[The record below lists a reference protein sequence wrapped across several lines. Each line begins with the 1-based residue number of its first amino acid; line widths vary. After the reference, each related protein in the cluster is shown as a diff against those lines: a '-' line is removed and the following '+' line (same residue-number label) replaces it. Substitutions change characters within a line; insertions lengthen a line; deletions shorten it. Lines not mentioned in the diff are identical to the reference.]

1 MTATFLEP
9 EVAVGAVE
17 QLIHYEYSKPVR
29 NLRQRLVVVPPPRH
43 GRQHRVEWT
52 VDVRGAE
59 AEVLRTGCDGFGNVR
74 IEVLV
79 PEVRSW
85 IEFDVRT
92 AIEFRD
98 EWDPGLLA
106 DPRYL
111 EPTRLT
117 AADDAIALLLAGC
130 DRSDPARICE
140 QVHRALEY
148 EYGITGVHTTA
159 ADALR
164 GSRGVCQ
171 DYAHLMLAACRLVGL
186 PARYVS
192 GHLSAKARVTRGSRC
207 SVLTTTTRT
216 RGWPRRG
223 IRHTA
228 AAPTTATS
236 PSRTGRDYSDVAPMS
251 GTFNGRA
258 RGKLTVTKRAHT
270 WRADEHLTPASALS
284 APPTS
289 APASRRNRR

>member
-1 MTATFLEP
+1 M
-9 EVAVGAVE
+9 
-17 QLIHYEYSKPVR
+17 
-29 NLRQRLVVVPPPRH
+29 
-43 GRQHRVEWT
+43 
-52 VDVRGAE
+52 RGAE

-74 IEVLV
+74 IEVVV

-192 GHLSAKARVTRGSRC
+192 GHLVGEGASHAWVEVLRPHDDDPNTWVAEAWDPTHCRRTDDSYITDRDRSRLLRRRAD
-207 SVLTTTTRT
+207 VGHLPRT
-216 RGWPRRG
+216 RPREADG
-223 IRHTA
+223 YQA
-228 AAPTTATS
+228 
-236 PSRTGRDYSDVAPMS
+236 
-251 GTFNGRA
+251 
-258 RGKLTVTKRAHT
+258 RAHV
-270 WRADEHLTPASALS
+270 RADHRLTPASGLS

-289 APASRRNRR
+289 ARASRRSRR

>member
-17 QLIHYEYSKPVR
+17 QVIHYEYSKPVR

-52 VDVRGAE
+52 LDVRGAE

-106 DPRYL
+106 DHRYL

-117 AADDAIALLLAGC
+117 AADDAIAILLTGC
-130 DRSDPARICE
+130 DRSDP
-140 QVHRALEY
+140 
-148 EYGITGVHTTA
+148 G
-159 ADALR
+159 
-164 GSRGVCQ
+164 
-171 DYAHLMLAACRLVGL
+171 AHLL
-186 PARYVS
+186 
-192 GHLSAKARVTRGSRC
+192 SRC
-207 SVLTTTTRT
+207 TARWSTNTASPECTPPPRTHCGEAGACARTTRT
-216 RGWPRRG
+216 
-223 IRHTA
+223 
-228 AAPTTATS
+228 
-236 PSRTGRDYSDVAPMS
+236 
-251 GTFNGRA
+251 
-258 RGKLTVTKRAHT
+258 
-270 WRADEHLTPASALS
+270 
-284 APPTS
+284 
-289 APASRRNRR
+289 

>member
-1 MTATFLEP
+1 VTATFLEP

-74 IEVLV
+74 IEVVV

-117 AADDAIALLLAGC
+117 AADDAIALLLTGC
-130 DRSDPARICE
+130 DRSDPARICQ

-192 GHLSAKARVTRGSRC
+192 GHLVGEGASHAWVE
-207 SVLTTTTRT
+207 VLRPHDDDPNTWVAEAWDPTHCRRT
-216 RGWPRRG
+216 DDSY
-223 IRHTA
+223 ITV
-228 AAPTTATS
+228 AT
-236 PSRTGRDYSDVAPMS
+236 GCDYSDVAPMS
-251 GTFNGRA
+251 GTFDGRA

-270 WRADEHLTPASALS
+270 WRAAHT
-284 APPTS
+284 
-289 APASRRNRR
+289 